1 MASQIGCSE
10 PGLGGVYNAGGV
22 HLSVFLSS
30 GFGEGAVVALRLVLQ
45 KNPITCLDKRLEF
58 LDHFDSAFVP

>member
-1 MASQIGCSE
+1 MPAASTYQYSDGF
-10 PGLGGVYNAGGV
+10 LG
-22 HLSVFLSS
+22 S